1 MHWAQAKDYYLSWV
15 PVVKLPHKYYGLDVE
30 RPLQAHVF
38 QGLAPS
44 AAVLTG
50 GAFGRWLDHESS
62 NLING
67 LIHWWIRGLVG
78 YWEVVEILRGGA

>member
-50 GAFGRWLDHESS
+50 GAFGR
-62 NLING
+62 
-67 LIHWWIRGLVG
+67 
-78 YWEVVEILRGGA
+78 